1 MRQFVI
7 NFFLMPVVCDN
18 YRWNVIIIC
27 MCSLLQQFGPILD
40 VEIIFNERG
49 SKVRIS
55 YCVLNC
61 ALLFWSFL
69 LNVVT
74 ISNEDIHILSWI
86 STDIFA
92 LYVYI
97 HTCEFIRAYV
107 IIILIFLEL
116 NNLKMLHILAFYSSF
131 LNYLNGMLIDSEII
145 MSVIPWRFLWR
156 YLYEIHIAW
165 TSKLLKNV
173 SFIVIVC

>member
-1 MRQFVI
+1 
-7 NFFLMPVVCDN
+7 
-18 YRWNVIIIC
+18 

-55 YCVLNC
+55 YCVLNF

-74 ISNEDIHILSWI
+74 ISNDDIHIYLYI
-86 STDIFA
+86 LDQYRHLCFIF
-92 LYVYI
+92 VYL
-97 HTCEFIRAYV
+97 HLNEFIRSYI

-116 NNLKMLHILAFYSSF
+116 NNLKMVQILAFHSSF
-131 LNYLNGMLIDSEII
+131 LKYLNRMLTDSEII
-145 MSVIPWRFLWR
+145 ISVKPWRF
-156 YLYEIHIAW
+156 I
-165 TSKLLKNV
+165 
-173 SFIVIVC
+173 